1 MDNQESAPSGKDRF
15 VTRKAVGERITFL
28 REARGL
34 SQKALSDELAKL
46 GLVVRRETI
55 TQWENGTRDLK
66 TEYLARLSE
75 FFGVSS
81 DWLLGLTGAPERTP
95 AAADE
100 LGLSYK
106 AVDALRPKLRHL
118 SADFTELLTIG
129 GCAPMPVGVLVWT
142 LRDVT
147 PSFHPSKYQFSKV
160 LDFIRPSTCA

>member
-66 TEYLARLSE
+66 TEYLAKLSE
-75 FFGVSS
+75 
-81 DWLLGLTGAPERTP
+81 
-95 AAADE
+95 
-100 LGLSYK
+100 K
-106 AVDALRPKLRHL
+106 
-118 SADFTELLTIG
+118 ELLLLRMSW
-129 GCAPMPVGVLVWT
+129 GCHTKRSMPCEVY
-142 LRDVT
+142 R
-147 PSFHPSKYQFSKV
+147 KKK
-160 LDFIRPSTCA
+160 

>member
-66 TEYLARLSE
+66 T
-75 FFGVSS
+75 
-81 DWLLGLTGAPERTP
+81 
-95 AAADE
+95 
-100 LGLSYK
+100 
-106 AVDALRPKLRHL
+106 
-118 SADFTELLTIG
+118 
-129 GCAPMPVGVLVWT
+129 
-142 LRDVT
+142 
-147 PSFHPSKYQFSKV
+147 
-160 LDFIRPSTCA
+160 